1 MSRRMRPPKK
11 ERKKELVWDKEFSF
25 THVWFKAPLEIH
37 VELRAVDSFKGTAG
51 EGRKS
56 GLKIR
61 TLAEVSQWTK

>member
-1 MSRRMRPPKK
+1 M
-11 ERKKELVWDKEFSF
+11 ELC
-25 THVWFKAPLEIH
+25 
-37 VELRAVDSFKGTAG
+37 AVDSFKGTAG